1 MRLFGGERIKALVDR
16 ISGGEEIPIE
26 YGMMT
31 RQIEKAQKRIEERN
45 FQTRS
50 HVLKYDDVMNKQREV
65 IYGQRRKV
73 LMGEDL
79 KDTIQDMLESV
90 VGDVVKN
97 LCPDNQYPEEWDLAA
112 LKLALAEI
120 IPADK
125 TPLFEGMDL
134 QSLNGKKARELIVE
148 QAKKA
153 YAAKEEELASQGAD
167 MRDAER
173 LVLLRVVDNKWM
185 DHIDN
190 MDQLRQGIG
199 LRAYGQT
206 DPVVAYQSEG
216 FDMFEDM
223 IAAIQHD
230 TIQMLFRITVQ
241 SRLERKQTMNPMS
254 ATHGEQSRKTTVKRE
269 GKKVGRN
276 DPCPCGSG
284 RKYKNCCGANQ

>member
-1 MRLFGGERIKALVDR
+1 
-16 ISGGEEIPIE
+16 
-26 YGMMT
+26 
-31 RQIEKAQKRIEERN
+31 
-45 FQTRS
+45 
-50 HVLKYDDVMNKQREV
+50 
-65 IYGQRRKV
+65 
-73 LMGEDL
+73 
-79 KDTIQDMLESV
+79 
-90 VGDVVKN
+90 
-97 LCPDNQYPEEWDLAA
+97 
-112 LKLALAEI
+112 
-120 IPADK
+120 
-125 TPLFEGMDL
+125 
-134 QSLNGKKARELIVE
+134 
-148 QAKKA
+148 
-153 YAAKEEELASQGAD
+153 